1 MLHGNIRERE
11 WVRFAGRIQIIN
23 QLMRRW
29 KDDSEFTIGAQCTL
43 ASSSTGKRETEGSA
57 LEGLEVRKTPQA
69 VADFEDVRKKA
80 TSHGMQVVFLE
91 AGKGQ
96 SADSPLELPEGASL
110 ADSLILA
117 Q

>member
-1 MLHGNIRERE
+1 M
-11 WVRFAGRIQIIN
+11 
-23 QLMRRW
+23 
-29 KDDSEFTIGAQCTL
+29 
-43 ASSSTGKRETEGSA
+43 
-57 LEGLEVRKTPQA
+57 RKTPQA
-69 VADFEDVRKKA
+69 VADFEDARKKA

-91 AGKGQ
+91 AGKGR